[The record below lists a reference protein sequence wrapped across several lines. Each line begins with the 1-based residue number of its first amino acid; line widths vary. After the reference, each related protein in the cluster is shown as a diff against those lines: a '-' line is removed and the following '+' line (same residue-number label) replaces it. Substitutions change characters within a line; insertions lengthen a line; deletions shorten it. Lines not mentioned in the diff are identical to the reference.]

1 MPLVEIKYF
10 NASID
15 NTPFFDQRD
24 KNKQGAYEKLV
35 EMLRNDGCTA
45 ENLLDYLYHQNYYIL
60 IDIHLSGQ
68 TNTSIPQ
75 QINFAGKLEEDK
87 KVRGA
92 TMFFITE
99 KWQKTF

>member
-1 MPLVEIKYF
+1 
-10 NASID
+10 
-15 NTPFFDQRD
+15 
-24 KNKQGAYEKLV
+24 
-35 EMLRNDGCTA
+35 MLRNDDCAA
-45 ENLLDYLYHQNYYIL
+45 ENLLDYLHYQNYYIL

-92 TMFFITE
+92 TMFLITE
-99 KWQKTF
+99 K